1 MRPRC
6 GIAGLAVLLIAGL
19 PLQARDQPLP
29 VAPRDRLVVLPVE
42 FAYYK
47 YGTTGSIEMILDKT
61 ELAQGN
67 LEASLQRALKRD
79 QSQQFVSLPQLNA
92 DEQAIV
98 NEHTDLLRLLAAA
111 STADILERSARSSGY
126 GIGTGLAFLA
136 ERAGVDRA
144 IFVSGIRGDPSV
156 DVAVMATAAFVF
168 TFVTEWLIIPGG
180 GNKKLLS
187 AVVVDLRTGDVLQN
201 IVPERGFAGE
211 PDDVAGANTW
221 MRALFDITPD
231 RVRRTAWLS
240 ASPRPERPVRHPR
253 PRKGFVVTAPIGWGE
268 SDNFHTMCL
277 YRHRPGI
284 ESICVDNKLLGDAL
298 RARETTPDVEPMK
311 VGEIAVGVVKADER
325 FAEMVVTSLIPA
337 RIAGHDGFRAELAS
351 HLNLAGS
358 HIRERHVVYGFA
370 GGQGA
375 FLVRFDA
382 PAIYYFDRY
391 LPEFEAMVG
400 TFRLMK

>member
-1 MRPRC
+1 
-6 GIAGLAVLLIAGL
+6 VL
-19 PLQARDQPLP
+19 PL
-29 VAPRDRLVVLPVE
+29 E

-61 ELAQGN
+61 KLAQGN
-67 LEASLQRALKRD
+67 LEASLLRALKRD
-79 QSQQFVSLPQLNA
+79 QSQQFVSLPELNA
-92 DEQAIV
+92 DELAIV

-126 GIGTGLAFLA
+126 SIGTGLAFLA

-156 DVAVMATAAFVF
+156 DVAMMATAAFVF
-168 TFVTEWLIIPGG
+168 TFVTEWLIIPAG

-187 AVVVDLRTGDVLQN
+187 ALVLDLRTGDVSQN

-221 MRALFDITPD
+221 MHALFEITPD
-231 RVRRTAWLS
+231 RVRRTAWRS
-240 ASPRPERPVRHPR
+240 GGPRPEKPVRHPR
-253 PRKGFVVTAPIGWGE
+253 PRKGFVITSPMGWGE
-268 SDNFHTMCL
+268 SDNMHTMCL

-298 RARETTPDVEPMK
+298 RAEGMTPDADPMK
-311 VGEIAVGVVKADER
+311 VGEVAMSVVKADER
-325 FAEMVVTSLIPA
+325 FAEMVMTSIAPA

-351 HLNLAGS
+351 RLNLAGS
-358 HIRERHVVYGFA
+358 LIRERHVVYGFTSER
-370 GGQGA
+370 GT
-375 FLVRFDA
+375 FLVRLDA

-391 LPEFEAMVG
+391 LAEFEAMVG
-400 TFRLMK
+400 TFKLMK